1 MARESKKVSA
11 ALGWV
16 ESDHLVSN
24 PTINRSVYQ
33 GRPTDDKI
41 LLNWSRE
48 DRELAAAF
56 THTDPWRIMRMQGE
70 FVEGFDALAELG
82 PAISIFGSARVGRD
96 SPYFVAA
103 RETGRRLA
111 EVGFTV
117 MTGGGP
123 GIMEAANK
131 GAQSVN
137 GRSCGLSIDLPM
149 ESASNQFI
157 DRKYNLSFRYFFVR
171 KVMFIRYAQGYVFL
185 PGGVGTLDE
194 LFEALT
200 LIQTQKIHPFP
211 IYLMGKSYWE
221 GLIEWI
227 KNTMLAHGCISPED
241 LDLFHVTDDPEEVAN
256 GIERHYQKH
265 RVERNF

>member
-1 MARESKKVSA
+1 MGEKDYENTSPENELKIINADAWRVFRIVS
-11 ALGWV
+11 
-16 ESDHLVSN
+16 
-24 PTINRSVYQ
+24 
-33 GRPTDDKI
+33 
-41 LLNWSRE
+41 
-48 DRELAAAF
+48 
-56 THTDPWRIMRMQGE
+56 E
-70 FVEGFDALAELG
+70 FVDGFESMTTLG
-82 PAISIFGSARVGRD
+82 PSVSIFGSARLKPA
-96 SPYFVAA
+96 SPYYNMAIDVAQHISK
-103 RETGRRLA
+103 R
-111 EVGFTV
+111 GFAII
-117 MTGGGP
+117 TGGGP

-200 LIQTQKIHPFP
+200 LIQTHKIHPFP
-211 IYLMGKSYWE
+211 IYLMGKQYWE
-221 GLIEWI
+221 GLIDWI
-227 KNTMLAHGCISPED
+227 KNTMLAHACISPED

-256 GIERHYQKH
+256 GIERHYQKN
-265 RVERNF
+265 RVFRNF